1 MSKGFPG
8 KLRNRELTGKLLQY
22 ALDLSTNPKL
32 WDLILPRDLKEWY
45 TEGELIFNL
54 WEECFQ
60 HRLTMDEP
68 ECKETLLKCVT
79 LAELLTASQ
88 DICEVHIRDFESWY
102 SLSYYKSLYRLGHS
116 ILQTLWVHTYKC
128 TLYTLDDL
136 HLEYTFNNL
145 YNPENNNYML
155 DIFVSSDVG
164 NDCTM
169 HKDEGRKDVIDVLK
183 KL

>member
-1 MSKGFPG
+1 
-8 KLRNRELTGKLLQY
+8 
-22 ALDLSTNPKL
+22 
-32 WDLILPRDLKEWY
+32 
-45 TEGELIFNL
+45 
-54 WEECFQ
+54 
-60 HRLTMDEP
+60 
-68 ECKETLLKCVT
+68 
-79 LAELLTASQ
+79 
-88 DICEVHIRDFESWY
+88 
-102 SLSYYKSLYRLGHS
+102 
-116 ILQTLWVHTYKC
+116 
-128 TLYTLDDL
+128 LYTLDDL